1 MEINFKINF
10 PINIS
15 NEVNNINNGNF
26 PKSLNVAYFIDFAE
40 KNPGEPS
47 KNIVLNSNED
57 KKVKVIEK
65 KNDQIEE
72 NHQEKK
78 NEDNIKEKKGGEP
91 NVEEVQQEENAMK
104 NSNKNDEVVSI
115 PPKNVYNQ
123 NREAASPLPPVLIEK
138 EKENEKG
145 FSEEVTDIS

>member
-15 NEVNNINNGNF
+15 NEADNINNGNF
-26 PKSLNVAYFIDFAE
+26 PKSVNVSYFIDFAE
-40 KNPGEPS
+40 KNPAEPS
-47 KNIVLNSNED
+47 KNIVLNINED

-78 NEDNIKEKKGGEP
+78 K
-91 NVEEVQQEENAMK
+91 
-104 NSNKNDEVVSI
+104 
-115 PPKNVYNQ
+115 
-123 NREAASPLPPVLIEK
+123 
-138 EKENEKG
+138 
-145 FSEEVTDIS
+145 